1 MLTNKYKSYGTKII
15 SFLLF
20 ISFSFISFPLNAQRR
35 SMPPVNP
42 FSSGDAGG
50 GFMNAILSFFGV
62 IVALAVGF
70 YLLMLIW
77 GIIKWMAHCMRS
89 INIMLV
95 IFNISLGI
103 AIVYVSWILE
113 NWKLGW
119 SLLAA
124 FGTMVAV
131 TILLTLTPPYRH
143 LRH

>member
-1 MLTNKYKSYGTKII
+1 MSPTPTPR
-15 SFLLF
+15 F
-20 ISFSFISFPLNAQRR
+20 
-35 SMPPVNP
+35 NP